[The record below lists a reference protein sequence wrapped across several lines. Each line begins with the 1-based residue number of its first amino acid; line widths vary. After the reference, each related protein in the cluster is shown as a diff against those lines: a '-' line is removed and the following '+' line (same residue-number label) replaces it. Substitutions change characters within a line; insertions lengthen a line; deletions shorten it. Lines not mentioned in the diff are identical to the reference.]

1 MIRLEF
7 VGDNKVTVNSV
18 LEVDQHL
25 LPNPEELFVELS
37 GGEKSSKLD
46 LSRAYQQILF
56 DEDSREYVTIDTHKG
71 LYRPTR

>member
-1 MIRLEF
+1 M
-7 VGDNKVTVNSV
+7 GDNKVTVNSV

-25 LPNPEELFVELS
+25 LPNPEEFFVELS

-56 DEDSREYVTIDTHKG
+56 DEDSGEYVTIDTHKG